1 MQSLDAFFLFTF
13 GRHFGVLARL
23 QKNVH
28 SAERALLRFVFFM
41 RKIAKFCCD
50 LERFPEL
57 GTIFRKTNSC
67 GPIVREFEPSSYQT
81 QRYAEIWRAF
91 FTLHVLNRFGMF
103 AFWWT
108 DLPSKKCPLPNRNTV
123 GREPKNVKKKRCLD
137 GWRMRRTARYARKN
151 VRSVGKKKKVASP
164 RYLP

>member
-1 MQSLDAFFLFTF
+1 MNERNEKNETRRIFRIAEVACDLQSLDAFFLFTF

-28 SAERALLRFVFFM
+28 SAERALLRFIFFL

-108 DLPSKKCPLPNRNTV
+108 DLPSKKCPLPTRNTV
-123 GREPKNVKKKRCLD
+123 GREPKNV
-137 GWRMRRTARYARKN
+137 RKSY
-151 VRSVGKKKKVASP
+151 V
-164 RYLP
+164 

>member
-1 MQSLDAFFLFTF
+1 MEIYNATIVLRSLDAFFPLTF

-123 GREPKNVKKKRCLD
+123 GREPKNVKKSD
-137 GWRMRRTARYARKN
+137 
-151 VRSVGKKKKVASP
+151 V
-164 RYLP
+164 